1 MEELVFTS
9 KDLIRLPAG
18 SKTTLKCRDGRHCMS
33 VATLCYRIPKL
44 NPEYR
49 DRKYSCSID
58 YIKSE
63 VTIEVKK
70 VEKAKKKQNPQ
81 RRTLDGRQ

>member
-1 MEELVFTS
+1 MEKPIFTS
-9 KDLIRLPAG
+9 KDLIRLPVG
-18 SKTTLKCRDGRHCMS
+18 SKTTLKCRDGRHCVS
-33 VATLCYRIPKL
+33 VAALCYRIPNL

-63 VTIEVKK
+63 ITITVKSI
-70 VEKAKKKQNPQ
+70 EKTRKK
-81 RRTLDGRQ
+81 